1 MTKILYH
8 QFHCPRMS
16 FLPLLLRSFPHYIL
30 MQYFILTQGLKM
42 LFKKT
47 RNNIQIITGRETFPR
62 SVSEGT
68 NDTAYDNQHH
78 TREYNFLFPMANV
91 YPPGDALFASLP

>member
-1 MTKILYH
+1 
-8 QFHCPRMS
+8 
-16 FLPLLLRSFPHYIL
+16 
-30 MQYFILTQGLKM
+30 M

-91 YPPGDALFASLP
+91 YPPGDALFASLPWGKNRLATHTLFLSGMLASATNTRRLKLMDEIPPGSWG

>member
-1 MTKILYH
+1 
-8 QFHCPRMS
+8 
-16 FLPLLLRSFPHYIL
+16 
-30 MQYFILTQGLKM
+30 M

-91 YPPGDALFASLP
+91 YPPGDALFASLPWGKNRLATHTLFFVRHVSINN